1 MKKTLLLFVS
11 LLMTMGMFAQSKT
24 AKFDFTGESA
34 YGMTLLSG
42 STKDYNADPTVCTE
56 SGVTLTLNGQTR
68 WWKTNKEGN
77 ELRFYKGS
85 NMTFKVPEG
94 NVITKVELTS
104 KSPAKFESAVGTYA
118 NGTWTGSANSVV
130 ISTNITEKN
139 TPISSAVVTYQSS
152 SAPMKKDPALSFSET
167 TVSGVV
173 GEAFVAPTLT
183 KATTAAVA
191 YTSSDEAVATVNA
204 ETGEVTLLAAGET
217 KITATAAENDE
228 YNGGSASYT
237 LTVTTPALDVVQEP
251 YSESFE
257 TEFGSFVLDNVN
269 LSEGLSYVWAID
281 KSYKCAK
288 ASAYVNKKNLP
299 SESWLVSPWIEL
311 SAAEVIRNLYFDH
324 AVSKYFGNVSEEA
337 TLWIKAEGGDW
348 TQYTSISYPEVPQD
362 KSFSPFE
369 TQTVCLDGYEGKK
382 IKVGFKYVSTD
393 KAAGT
398 WEIRNFEV
406 CSGSPSGINEIN
418 AGKFDVNA
426 PVYNLA
432 GQRVNANAK
441 GILIQNGKK
450 FIK

>member
-11 LLMTMGMFAQSKT
+11 LLMTMGLFAQSKVAT
-24 AKFDFTGESA
+24 FDFTGSSA

-42 STKDYNADPTVCTE
+42 STKEYNADPTVCTE
-56 SGVTLTLNGQTR
+56 GDVTLTLNGQTR
-68 WWKTNKEGN
+68 WWQATKGN
-77 ELRFYKGS
+77 ELRFYKGA
-85 NMTFKVPEG
+85 NMTFQVPKG
-94 NVITKVELTS
+94 NVITKVELTA
-104 KSPAKFESAVGTYA
+104 KAPAKFESAVGTYA
-118 NGTWTGSANSVV
+118 NGIWTGSANSVV

-139 TPISSAVVTYQSS
+139 TPINSVVVTYQAS
-152 SAPMKKDPALSFSET
+152 SAPTKKDPALLFSET
-167 TVSGVV
+167 TASGVL

-183 KATTAAVA
+183 KATTAAVV
-191 YTSSDEAVATVNA
+191 YTSLNETVATVNA

-237 LTVTTPALDVVQEP
+237 LIVTTPALDVVQEP
-251 YSESFE
+251 YSETFE

-269 LSEGLSYVWAID
+269 ISEGLSYVWSID
-281 KSYKCAK
+281 KNYKCAK
-288 ASAYVNKKNLP
+288 ASAFVNKKNLP

-311 SAAEVIRNLYFDH
+311 SSAEVERNLFFDH

-337 TLWIKAEGGDW
+337 TLWIKVEGGDW
-348 TQYTSISYPEVPQD
+348 TQITSIAYPEVPQD

-369 TQTVCLDGYEGKK
+369 TQTVSLAGYEGKK
-382 IKVGFKYVSTD
+382 LKVGFKYISTD

-398 WEIRNFEV
+398 WEIRNFKV
-406 CSGSPSGINEIN
+406 STDVSGINEIK
-418 AGKFDVNA
+418 ADKLDVNA

>member
-11 LLMTMGMFAQSKT
+11 LLMTMGTFAQSKT

-42 STKDYNADPTVCTE
+42 STKEYNADPTVCTE
-56 SGVTLTLNGQTR
+56 GDVTLTLNGQTR
-68 WWKTNKEGN
+68 WWKATNGN
-77 ELRFYKGS
+77 ELRFYKGAD
-85 NMTFKVPEG
+85 MTFKVPEG
-94 NVITKVELTS
+94 NVITKVELTA
-104 KSPAKFESAVGTYA
+104 KVPAKFESAVGTYA

-167 TVSGVV
+167 TASGVV

-183 KATTAAVA
+183 KATTAAVV

-204 ETGEVTLLAAGET
+204 ETGELTLLAAGET

-237 LTVTTPALDVVQEP
+237 LTVTTPALDVVKEP

-269 LSEGLSYVWAID
+269 LSEGLSYVWSID
-281 KSYKCAK
+281 KKYKCAK
-288 ASAYVNKKNLP
+288 ASAFVNKKNLP

-311 SAAEVIRNLYFDH
+311 SAAEVIRSLYFDH

-337 TLWIKAEGGDW
+337 TLWIKVEGGDW
-348 TQYTSISYPEVPQD
+348 TQITSIAYPEVPQD

-369 TQTVCLDGYEGKK
+369 TQAVSLAGYEGKK

-393 KAAGT
+393 EAAGT
-398 WEIRNFEV
+398 WEIRNFKV
-406 CSGSPSGINEIN
+406 STDVSGINEIK
-418 AGKFDVNA
+418 ADKLDVNA

>member
-42 STKDYNADPTVCTE
+42 STKEYNADPTVCTE
-56 SGVTLTLNGQTR
+56 GDVTLTLNGQTR
-68 WWKTNKEGN
+68 WWKATNGN

-85 NMTFKVPEG
+85 DMTFKVPEG
-94 NVITKVELTS
+94 NVITKVELTA
-104 KSPAKFESAVGTYA
+104 KVPAKFESAVGTYA

-167 TVSGVV
+167 TASGVV

-237 LTVTTPALDVVQEP
+237 LTVTTPALDVVKEP

-257 TEFGSFVLDNVN
+257 TGIGSFVLDNVN

-311 SAAEVIRNLYFDH
+311 SAAEVIRSLYFDH

-337 TLWIKAEGGDW
+337 TLWIKVEGGDW
-348 TQYTSISYPEVPQD
+348 TQITSIAYPEVPQD

-369 TQTVCLDGYEGKK
+369 TQVVSLAGYEGKK

-393 KAAGT
+393 EAAGT
-398 WEIRNFEV
+398 WEIRNFKV
-406 CSGSPSGINEIN
+406 STDVSGINEIK
-418 AGKFDVNA
+418 ADKFDVNA

>member
-42 STKDYNADPTVCTE
+42 STKEYNADPTVCTE
-56 SGVTLTLNGQTR
+56 GDVTLTLNGQTR
-68 WWKTNKEGN
+68 WWKATNGN
-77 ELRFYKGS
+77 ELRFYKGAD
-85 NMTFKVPEG
+85 MTFKVPEG
-94 NVITKVELTS
+94 NVITKVELTA
-104 KSPAKFESAVGTYA
+104 KVPAKFESAVGTYA

-167 TVSGVV
+167 TASGVV

-183 KATTAAVA
+183 KATTAAVV

-237 LTVTTPALDVVQEP
+237 LTVTTPALDVVKEP

-281 KSYKCAK
+281 KKYKCAK
-288 ASAYVNKKNLP
+288 ASAFVNKKNLP
-299 SESWLVSPWIEL
+299 SESWLVSPWIKL
-311 SAAEVIRNLYFDH
+311 SAAEVIRSLYFDH

-337 TLWIKAEGGDW
+337 TLWIKVEGGDW
-348 TQYTSISYPEVPQD
+348 TQITSIAYPEVPQD

-369 TQTVCLDGYEGKK
+369 TQAVSLAGYEGKK

-393 KAAGT
+393 EAAGT
-398 WEIRNFEV
+398 WEIRNFKV
-406 CSGSPSGINEIN
+406 STDVSGINEIK
-418 AGKFDVNA
+418 ADKLDVNA

>member
-42 STKDYNADPTVCTE
+42 STKEYNADPTVCTE
-56 SGVTLTLNGQTR
+56 GDVTLTLNGQTR
-68 WWKTNKEGN
+68 WWKATNGN
-77 ELRFYKGS
+77 ELRFYKGAD
-85 NMTFKVPEG
+85 MTFKVPEG
-94 NVITKVELTS
+94 NVITKVELTA
-104 KSPAKFESAVGTYA
+104 KVPAKFESAVGTYA

-167 TVSGVV
+167 TASGVV

-183 KATTAAVA
+183 KATTAVVV

-237 LTVTTPALDVVQEP
+237 LTVTTPALDVVKEP

-257 TEFGSFVLDNVN
+257 TGFGSFVLDNVN

-311 SAAEVIRNLYFDH
+311 SAAEVIRSLYFDH

-337 TLWIKAEGGDW
+337 TLWIKVEGGDW
-348 TQYTSISYPEVPQD
+348 TQITSIAYPEVPQD

-369 TQTVCLDGYEGKK
+369 TQAVSLAGYEGKK

-393 KAAGT
+393 EAAGT
-398 WEIRNFEV
+398 WEIRNFKV
-406 CSGSPSGINEIN
+406 STDVSGINEIK
-418 AGKFDVNA
+418 ADRLDVNA

>member
-42 STKDYNADPTVCTE
+42 STKEYNADPTVCTE
-56 SGVTLTLNGQTR
+56 GDVILTLNGQTR
-68 WWKTNKEGN
+68 WWKATNGN
-77 ELRFYKGS
+77 ELRFYKGAD
-85 NMTFKVPEG
+85 MTFKVPEG
-94 NVITKVELTS
+94 NVITKVELTA
-104 KSPAKFESAVGTYA
+104 KVPAKFESAVGTYA

-152 SAPMKKDPALSFSET
+152 SAPMKKDPALLFSET

-237 LTVTTPALDVVQEP
+237 LTVTTPALDVVKEP

-269 LSEGLSYVWAID
+269 LSEGLSYVWSID
-281 KSYKCAK
+281 KKYKCAK
-288 ASAYVNKKNLP
+288 ASAFVNKKNLP

-311 SAAEVIRNLYFDH
+311 SAAEVIRSLYFDH

-337 TLWIKAEGGDW
+337 TLWIKVEGGDW
-348 TQYTSISYPEVPQD
+348 TQITSIAYPEVPQD

-369 TQTVCLDGYEGKK
+369 TQAVSLAGYEGKK

-393 KAAGT
+393 EAAGT
-398 WEIRNFEV
+398 WEIRNFKV
-406 CSGSPSGINEIN
+406 STDVSGINEIK
-418 AGKFDVNA
+418 ADKLDVNA

>member
-42 STKDYNADPTVCTE
+42 STKEYNADPTVCTE
-56 SGVTLTLNGQTR
+56 GDVTLTLNGQTR
-68 WWKTNKEGN
+68 WWKATNGN
-77 ELRFYKGS
+77 ELRFYKGAD
-85 NMTFKVPEG
+85 MTFKVPEG
-94 NVITKVELTS
+94 NVITKVELTA
-104 KSPAKFESAVGTYA
+104 KVPAKFESAVGTYA

-167 TVSGVV
+167 TASGVV

-183 KATTAAVA
+183 KATTAAVV

-237 LTVTTPALDVVQEP
+237 LTVTTPALDVVKEP

-257 TEFGSFVLDNVN
+257 TGFGSFVLDNVN

-299 SESWLVSPWIEL
+299 SESWLVSPWIKL
-311 SAAEVIRNLYFDH
+311 SAAEVIRSLYFDH

-337 TLWIKAEGGDW
+337 TLWIKVEGGDW
-348 TQYTSISYPEVPQD
+348 TQITSIAYPEVPQD

-369 TQTVCLDGYEGKK
+369 TQVVSLAGYEGKK

-393 KAAGT
+393 EAAGT
-398 WEIRNFEV
+398 WEIRNFKV
-406 CSGSPSGINEIN
+406 STDVSGINEIK
-418 AGKFDVNA
+418 ADKLDVNA

>member
-24 AKFDFTGESA
+24 ATFDFTGESA

-42 STKDYNADPTVCTE
+42 STKDYNADPTVCIE
-56 SGVTLTLNGQTR
+56 GDVTLTLNGQTR
-68 WWKTNKEGN
+68 WWKATNGN

-104 KSPAKFESAVGTYA
+104 KSPVKFESAVGTYA

-173 GEAFVAPTLT
+173 GEAFVAPALT
-183 KATTAAVA
+183 KATTAAVV
-191 YTSSDEAVATVNA
+191 YTSSNETVATVNA

-237 LTVTTPALDVVQEP
+237 LIVTTPALDVVQEP

-269 LSEGLSYVWAID
+269 LSEGLSYVWSID
-281 KSYKCAK
+281 KKYKCAK
-288 ASAYVNKKNLP
+288 ASAFVNKKNLP

-311 SAAEVIRNLYFDH
+311 SCAEVERNLYFDH

-337 TLWIKAEGGDW
+337 TLWIKVEGGDW
-348 TQYTSISYPEVPQD
+348 TQITSIAYPEVPQD

-369 TQTVCLDGYEGKK
+369 TQAVSLAGYEGKK

-393 KAAGT
+393 EAAGT
-398 WEIRNFEV
+398 WEIRNFKV
-406 CSGSPSGINEIN
+406 STDVSGINEIK
-418 AGKFDVNA
+418 ADKLDVNA

>member
-42 STKDYNADPTVCTE
+42 STKEYNADPTVCTE
-56 SGVTLTLNGQTR
+56 GDVTLTLNGQTR
-68 WWKTNKEGN
+68 WWKATNGN
-77 ELRFYKGS
+77 ELRFYKGAD
-85 NMTFKVPEG
+85 MTFKVPEG
-94 NVITKVELTS
+94 NVITKVELTA
-104 KSPAKFESAVGTYA
+104 KVPAKFESAVGTYA

-167 TVSGVV
+167 TASGVV

-183 KATTAAVA
+183 KATTAAVV

-237 LTVTTPALDVVQEP
+237 LTVTTPALDVVKEP

-257 TEFGSFVLDNVN
+257 TGFGSFVLDNVN
-269 LSEGLSYVWAID
+269 LSEGLSYVWSID
-281 KSYKCAK
+281 KKYKCAK
-288 ASAYVNKKNLP
+288 ASAFVNKKNLP

-337 TLWIKAEGGDW
+337 TLWIKVEGGDW
-348 TQYTSISYPEVPQD
+348 TQITSIAYPEVPQD

-369 TQTVCLDGYEGKK
+369 TQAVSLAGYEGKK

-393 KAAGT
+393 EAAGT
-398 WEIRNFEV
+398 WEIRNFKV
-406 CSGSPSGINEIN
+406 STDVSGINEIK
-418 AGKFDVNA
+418 ADKLDVNA

>member
-42 STKDYNADPTVCTE
+42 STKEYNADPTVCTE
-56 SGVTLTLNGQTR
+56 GDVTLTLNGQTR
-68 WWKTNKEGN
+68 WWKATNGN
-77 ELRFYKGS
+77 ELRFYKGAD
-85 NMTFKVPEG
+85 MTFKVPEG
-94 NVITKVELTS
+94 NVITKVELTA
-104 KSPAKFESAVGTYA
+104 KVPAKFESAVGTYA

-167 TVSGVV
+167 TASGVV

-183 KATTAAVA
+183 KATTAAVV

-237 LTVTTPALDVVQEP
+237 LTVTTPALDVVKEP

-257 TEFGSFVLDNVN
+257 TGFGSFVLDNVN

-311 SAAEVIRNLYFDH
+311 SAAEVIRSLYFDH

-337 TLWIKAEGGDW
+337 TLWIKVEGGDW
-348 TQYTSISYPEVPQD
+348 TQITSIAYPEVPQD

-369 TQTVCLDGYEGKK
+369 TQAVSLAGYEGKK

-393 KAAGT
+393 EAAGT
-398 WEIRNFEV
+398 WEIRNFKV
-406 CSGSPSGINEIN
+406 STDVSGINESK
-418 AGKFDVNA
+418 ADKLDANA

>member
-42 STKDYNADPTVCTE
+42 STKEYNADPTVCTE
-56 SGVTLTLNGQTR
+56 GDVTLTLNGQTR
-68 WWKTNKEGN
+68 WWKATNGN
-77 ELRFYKGS
+77 ELRFYKGAD
-85 NMTFKVPEG
+85 MTFKVPEG
-94 NVITKVELTS
+94 NVITKVELTA
-104 KSPAKFESAVGTYA
+104 KVPAKFESAVGTYA

-167 TVSGVV
+167 TASGVV

-183 KATTAAVA
+183 KATTAAVV

-237 LTVTTPALDVVQEP
+237 LTVTTPALDVVKEP

-257 TEFGSFVLDNVN
+257 TGFGSFVLDNVN
-269 LSEGLSYVWAID
+269 LSEGLSYVWSID
-281 KSYKCAK
+281 KKYKCAK
-288 ASAYVNKKNLP
+288 ASAFVNKKNLP

-311 SAAEVIRNLYFDH
+311 SAAEVIRSLYFDH

-337 TLWIKAEGGDW
+337 TLWIKVEGGDW
-348 TQYTSISYPEVPQD
+348 TQITSIAYPEVPQD

-369 TQTVCLDGYEGKK
+369 TQVVSLAGYEGKK

-393 KAAGT
+393 EAAGT
-398 WEIRNFEV
+398 WEIRNFKV
-406 CSGSPSGINEIN
+406 STDVSGINEIK
-418 AGKFDVNA
+418 ADKFDVNA

>member
-42 STKDYNADPTVCTE
+42 STKEYNADPTVCTE
-56 SGVTLTLNGQTR
+56 GDVTLTLNGQTR
-68 WWKTNKEGN
+68 WWKATNGN

-85 NMTFKVPEG
+85 DMTFKVPEG
-94 NVITKVELTS
+94 NVITKVELTA
-104 KSPAKFESAVGTYA
+104 KVPAKFESAVGTYA

-167 TVSGVV
+167 TASGVV

-237 LTVTTPALDVVQEP
+237 LTVTTPALDVVKEP

-257 TEFGSFVLDNVN
+257 TGFGSFVLDNVN

-311 SAAEVIRNLYFDH
+311 SAAEVIRSLYFDH

-337 TLWIKAEGGDW
+337 TLWIKVEGGDW
-348 TQYTSISYPEVPQD
+348 TQITSIAYPEVPQD

-369 TQTVCLDGYEGKK
+369 TQVVSLAGYEGKK

-393 KAAGT
+393 EAAGT
-398 WEIRNFEV
+398 WEIRNIKV
-406 CSGSPSGINEIN
+406 STDVSGINEIK
-418 AGKFDVNA
+418 ADKFDVNA

>member
-42 STKDYNADPTVCTE
+42 STKEYNADPTVCTE
-56 SGVTLTLNGQTR
+56 GDVTLTLNGQTR
-68 WWKTNKEGN
+68 WWKATNGN

-85 NMTFKVPEG
+85 DMTFKVPEG
-94 NVITKVELTS
+94 NVITKVELTA
-104 KSPAKFESAVGTYA
+104 KVPAKFESAVGTYA

-167 TVSGVV
+167 TASGVV
-173 GEAFVAPTLT
+173 GEAFVAPALT

-237 LTVTTPALDVVQEP
+237 LTVTTPALDVVKEP

-257 TEFGSFVLDNVN
+257 TGFGSFVLDNVN

-311 SAAEVIRNLYFDH
+311 SAAEVIRSLYFDH

-337 TLWIKAEGGDW
+337 TLWIKVEGGDW
-348 TQYTSISYPEVPQD
+348 TQITSIAYPEVPQD

-369 TQTVCLDGYEGKK
+369 TQVVSLAGYEGKK

-393 KAAGT
+393 EAAGT
-398 WEIRNFEV
+398 WEIRNFKV
-406 CSGSPSGINEIN
+406 STDVSGINEIK
-418 AGKFDVNA
+418 ADKFDVNA

>member
-42 STKDYNADPTVCTE
+42 STKEYNADPTVCTE
-56 SGVTLTLNGQTR
+56 GDVTLTLNGQTR
-68 WWKTNKEGN
+68 WWKATNGN
-77 ELRFYKGS
+77 ELRFYKGAD
-85 NMTFKVPEG
+85 MTFKVPEG
-94 NVITKVELTS
+94 NVITKVELTA
-104 KSPAKFESAVGTYA
+104 KVPAKFESAVGTYA

-173 GEAFVAPTLT
+173 GEAFVAPALT
-183 KATTAAVA
+183 KATTAAVV
-191 YTSSDEAVATVNA
+191 YTSSNETVATVNA

-237 LTVTTPALDVVQEP
+237 LIVTTPALDVVQEP

-269 LSEGLSYVWAID
+269 LSEGLSYVWSID
-281 KSYKCAK
+281 KKYKCAK
-288 ASAYVNKKNLP
+288 ASAFVNKKNLP

-311 SAAEVIRNLYFDH
+311 SCAEVERNLYFDH

-337 TLWIKAEGGDW
+337 TLWIKVEGGDW
-348 TQYTSISYPEVPQD
+348 TQITSIAYPEVPQD

-369 TQTVCLDGYEGKK
+369 TQAVSLAGYEGKK

-393 KAAGT
+393 EAAGT
-398 WEIRNFEV
+398 WEIRNFKV
-406 CSGSPSGINEIN
+406 STDVSGVNEIK
-418 AGKFDVNA
+418 ADKLDVNA

>member
-42 STKDYNADPTVCTE
+42 STKEYNADPTVCTE
-56 SGVTLTLNGQTR
+56 GDVTLTLNGQTR
-68 WWKTNKEGN
+68 WWKATNGN
-77 ELRFYKGS
+77 ELRFYKGAD
-85 NMTFKVPEG
+85 MTFKVPEG
-94 NVITKVELTS
+94 NVITKVELTA
-104 KSPAKFESAVGTYA
+104 KVPAKFESAVGTYA

-167 TVSGVV
+167 TASGVV

-183 KATTAAVA
+183 KATTAAVV

-237 LTVTTPALDVVQEP
+237 LTVTTPALDVVKEP

-257 TEFGSFVLDNVN
+257 TGFGSFVLDNVN

-299 SESWLVSPWIEL
+299 SESWLVSPWIKL
-311 SAAEVIRNLYFDH
+311 SAAEVIRSLYFDH

-337 TLWIKAEGGDW
+337 TLWIKVEGGDW
-348 TQYTSISYPEVPQD
+348 TQITSIAYPEVPQD

-369 TQTVCLDGYEGKK
+369 TQAVSLAGYEGKK

-393 KAAGT
+393 EAAGT
-398 WEIRNFEV
+398 WEIRNFKV
-406 CSGSPSGINEIN
+406 STDVSGINEIK
-418 AGKFDVNA
+418 ADKLDVNA

>member
-42 STKDYNADPTVCTE
+42 STKEYNADPTVCTE
-56 SGVTLTLNGQTR
+56 GDVTLTLNGQTR
-68 WWKTNKEGN
+68 WWKATNGN
-77 ELRFYKGS
+77 ELRFYKGAD
-85 NMTFKVPEG
+85 MTFKVPEG
-94 NVITKVELTS
+94 NVITKVELTA
-104 KSPAKFESAVGTYA
+104 KVPAKFESAVGTYA

-167 TVSGVV
+167 TASGVV

-183 KATTAAVA
+183 KATTAAVV

-237 LTVTTPALDVVQEP
+237 LTVTTPALDVVKEP

-288 ASAYVNKKNLP
+288 ASAYVNKKNLL

-311 SAAEVIRNLYFDH
+311 SAAEVIRSLYFDH

-337 TLWIKAEGGDW
+337 TLWIKVEGGDW
-348 TQYTSISYPEVPQD
+348 TQITSIAYPEVPQD

-369 TQTVCLDGYEGKK
+369 TQAVSLAGYEGKK

-393 KAAGT
+393 EAAGT
-398 WEIRNFEV
+398 WEIRNFKV
-406 CSGSPSGINEIN
+406 STDVSGINEIK
-418 AGKFDVNA
+418 ADKLDVNA

>member
-42 STKDYNADPTVCTE
+42 STKEYNADPTVCTE
-56 SGVTLTLNGQTR
+56 GDVTLTLNGQTR
-68 WWKTNKEGN
+68 WWKATNGN
-77 ELRFYKGS
+77 ELRFYKGAD
-85 NMTFKVPEG
+85 MTFKVPEG
-94 NVITKVELTS
+94 NVITKVELTA
-104 KSPAKFESAVGTYA
+104 KVPAKFESAVGTYA

-167 TVSGVV
+167 TASGVV

-183 KATTAAVA
+183 KATTAAVV

-237 LTVTTPALDVVQEP
+237 LIVTTPALDVVQEP

-269 LSEGLSYVWAID
+269 LSEGLSYVWSID
-281 KSYKCAK
+281 KKYKCAK
-288 ASAYVNKKNLP
+288 ASAFVNKKNLP
-299 SESWLVSPWIEL
+299 SESWLVSPWIKL

-337 TLWIKAEGGDW
+337 TLWIKVEGGDW
-348 TQYTSISYPEVPQD
+348 TQITSIAYPEVPQD

-369 TQTVCLDGYEGKK
+369 TQAVSLAGYEGKK

-393 KAAGT
+393 EAAGT
-398 WEIRNFEV
+398 WEIRNFKV
-406 CSGSPSGINEIN
+406 STDVSGINEIK
-418 AGKFDVNA
+418 ADKLDVNA

>member
-42 STKDYNADPTVCTE
+42 STKEYNADPTVCTE
-56 SGVTLTLNGQTR
+56 GDVTLTLNGQTR
-68 WWKTNKEGN
+68 WWKATNGN
-77 ELRFYKGS
+77 ELRFYKGAD
-85 NMTFKVPEG
+85 MTFKVPEG
-94 NVITKVELTS
+94 NVITKVELTA
-104 KSPAKFESAVGTYA
+104 KVPAKFESAVGTYA

-167 TVSGVV
+167 TASGVV

-183 KATTAAVA
+183 KATTAAVV

-237 LTVTTPALDVVQEP
+237 LTVTTPALDVVKEP

-269 LSEGLSYVWAID
+269 LSEGLSYVWSID
-281 KSYKCAK
+281 KKYKCAK
-288 ASAYVNKKNLP
+288 ASAFVNKKNLP

-311 SAAEVIRNLYFDH
+311 SCAEVERNLYFDH

-337 TLWIKAEGGDW
+337 TLWIKVEGGDW
-348 TQYTSISYPEVPQD
+348 TQITSIAYPEVPQD

-369 TQTVCLDGYEGKK
+369 TQTVSLAGYEGKK

-393 KAAGT
+393 EAAGT
-398 WEIRNFEV
+398 WEIRNFKV
-406 CSGSPSGINEIN
+406 STDVSGINEIK
-418 AGKFDVNA
+418 ADKLDVNA

>member
-24 AKFDFTGESA
+24 ATFDFTGESA

-42 STKDYNADPTVCTE
+42 STKEYNADPTVCTE
-56 SGVTLTLNGQTR
+56 GDVTLTLNGQTR
-68 WWKTNKEGN
+68 WWKATNGN
-77 ELRFYKGS
+77 ELRFYKGAD
-85 NMTFKVPEG
+85 MTFKVPEG
-94 NVITKVELTS
+94 NVITKVELTA
-104 KSPAKFESAVGTYA
+104 KVPAKFESAVGTYA

-167 TVSGVV
+167 TASGVV

-183 KATTAAVA
+183 KATTAAVV

-217 KITATAAENDE
+217 KITANAAENDE

-237 LTVTTPALDVVQEP
+237 LTVTTPALDVVKEP

-269 LSEGLSYVWAID
+269 LSEGLSYVWSID
-281 KSYKCAK
+281 KKYKCAK
-288 ASAYVNKKNLP
+288 ASAFVNKKNLP

-311 SAAEVIRNLYFDH
+311 SAAEVIRSLYFDH

-337 TLWIKAEGGDW
+337 TLWIKVEGGDW
-348 TQYTSISYPEVPQD
+348 TQITSIAYPEVPQD

-369 TQTVCLDGYEGKK
+369 TQAVSLAGYEGKK

-393 KAAGT
+393 EAAGT
-398 WEIRNFEV
+398 WEIRNFKV
-406 CSGSPSGINEIN
+406 STDVSGINEIK
-418 AGKFDVNA
+418 ADKLDVNA

>member
-42 STKDYNADPTVCTE
+42 STKEYNADPTVCTE
-56 SGVTLTLNGQTR
+56 GDVTLTLNGQTR
-68 WWKTNKEGN
+68 WWKATNGN
-77 ELRFYKGS
+77 ELRFYKGAD
-85 NMTFKVPEG
+85 MTFKVPEG
-94 NVITKVELTS
+94 NVITKVELTA
-104 KSPAKFESAVGTYA
+104 KVPAKFESAVGTYA

-167 TVSGVV
+167 TASGVV

-183 KATTAAVA
+183 KATTAAVV

-237 LTVTTPALDVVQEP
+237 LTVTTPALDVVKEP

-281 KSYKCAK
+281 KKYKCAK
-288 ASAYVNKKNLP
+288 ASAFVNKKNLP

-311 SAAEVIRNLYFDH
+311 SCAEVERNLYFDH

-337 TLWIKAEGGDW
+337 TLWIKVEGGDW
-348 TQYTSISYPEVPQD
+348 TQITSIAYPEVPQD

-369 TQTVCLDGYEGKK
+369 TQAVSLAGYEGKK

-393 KAAGT
+393 EAAGT
-398 WEIRNFEV
+398 WEIRNFKV
-406 CSGSPSGINEIN
+406 STDVSGINEIK
-418 AGKFDVNA
+418 ADKLDVNA

>member
-42 STKDYNADPTVCTE
+42 STKEYNADPTVCTE
-56 SGVTLTLNGQTR
+56 GDVTLTLNGQTR
-68 WWKTNKEGN
+68 WWKATNGN
-77 ELRFYKGS
+77 ELRFYKGAD
-85 NMTFKVPEG
+85 MTFKVPEG
-94 NVITKVELTS
+94 NVITKVELTA
-104 KSPAKFESAVGTYA
+104 KVPAKFESAVGTYA

-167 TVSGVV
+167 TASGVV

-183 KATTAAVA
+183 KATTAAVV

-237 LTVTTPALDVVQEP
+237 LTVTTPALDVVKEP

-257 TEFGSFVLDNVN
+257 TGFGSFVLDNVN

-299 SESWLVSPWIEL
+299 SESWLVSPWIKL
-311 SAAEVIRNLYFDH
+311 SAAEVIRSLYFDH

-337 TLWIKAEGGDW
+337 TLWIKVEGGDW
-348 TQYTSISYPEVPQD
+348 TQITSIAYPEVPQD

-369 TQTVCLDGYEGKK
+369 TQTVSLAGYEGKK

-393 KAAGT
+393 EAAGT
-398 WEIRNFEV
+398 WEIRNFKV
-406 CSGSPSGINEIN
+406 STDVSGINEIK
-418 AGKFDVNA
+418 ADKLDVNA

>member
-24 AKFDFTGESA
+24 ATFDFTGESA

-42 STKDYNADPTVCTE
+42 STKDYNADPTVCIE
-56 SGVTLTLNGQTR
+56 GDVTLTLNGQTR
-68 WWKTNKEGN
+68 WWKATNGN
-77 ELRFYKGS
+77 ELRFYKGAD
-85 NMTFKVPEG
+85 MTFKVPEG

-167 TVSGVV
+167 TASGVV
-173 GEAFVAPTLT
+173 GEAFVAPALT
-183 KATTAAVA
+183 KATTAAVV

-237 LTVTTPALDVVQEP
+237 LTVTTPALDVVKEP

-257 TEFGSFVLDNVN
+257 TGFGSFVLDNVN

-337 TLWIKAEGGDW
+337 TLWIKVEGGDW
-348 TQYTSISYPEVPQD
+348 TQITSIAYPEVPQD

-369 TQTVCLDGYEGKK
+369 TQVVSLAGYEGKK

-393 KAAGT
+393 EAAGT
-398 WEIRNFEV
+398 WEIRNFKV
-406 CSGSPSGINEIN
+406 STDVSGINEIK
-418 AGKFDVNA
+418 ADKLDVNA

>member
-42 STKDYNADPTVCTE
+42 STKEYNADPTVCTE
-56 SGVTLTLNGQTR
+56 GDVTLTLNGQTR
-68 WWKTNKEGN
+68 WWKATNGN

-85 NMTFKVPEG
+85 DMTFKVPEG
-94 NVITKVELTS
+94 NVITKVELTA
-104 KSPAKFESAVGTYA
+104 KVPAKFESAVGTYA

-167 TVSGVV
+167 TASGVV

-183 KATTAAVA
+183 KATTAAVV

-237 LTVTTPALDVVQEP
+237 LTVTTPALDVVKEP

-257 TEFGSFVLDNVN
+257 TGFGSFVLDNVN
-269 LSEGLSYVWAID
+269 LSEGLSYVWSID
-281 KSYKCAK
+281 KKYKCAK
-288 ASAYVNKKNLP
+288 ASAFVNKKNLP
-299 SESWLVSPWIEL
+299 SESWLVSPWIKL
-311 SAAEVIRNLYFDH
+311 SAAEVIRSLYFDH

-337 TLWIKAEGGDW
+337 TLWIKVEGGDW
-348 TQYTSISYPEVPQD
+348 TQITSIAYPEVPQD

-369 TQTVCLDGYEGKK
+369 TQAVSLAGYEGKK

-393 KAAGT
+393 EAAGT
-398 WEIRNFEV
+398 WEIRNFKV
-406 CSGSPSGINEIN
+406 STDVSGINEIK
-418 AGKFDVNA
+418 ADKLDVNA

>member
-24 AKFDFTGESA
+24 ATFDFTGESA

-56 SGVTLTLNGQTR
+56 GDVTLTLNGQTR
-68 WWKTNKEGN
+68 WWKATNGN
-77 ELRFYKGS
+77 ELRFYKGAD
-85 NMTFKVPEG
+85 MTFKVPEG
-94 NVITKVELTS
+94 NVITKVELTA
-104 KSPAKFESAVGTYA
+104 KVPAKFESAVGTYA

-173 GEAFVAPTLT
+173 GEAFVAPALT
-183 KATTAAVA
+183 KATTAAVV

-237 LTVTTPALDVVQEP
+237 LTVTTPALDVVKEP

-257 TEFGSFVLDNVN
+257 TGFGSFVLDNVN

-311 SAAEVIRNLYFDH
+311 SAAEVIRSLYFDH

-337 TLWIKAEGGDW
+337 TLWIKVEGGDW
-348 TQYTSISYPEVPQD
+348 TQITSIAYPEVPQD

-369 TQTVCLDGYEGKK
+369 TQAVSLAGYEGKK

-393 KAAGT
+393 EAAGT
-398 WEIRNFEV
+398 WEIRNFKV
-406 CSGSPSGINEIN
+406 STDVSGINEIN
-418 AGKFDVNA
+418 ADKFDVNA

>member
-42 STKDYNADPTVCTE
+42 STKEYNADPTVCTE
-56 SGVTLTLNGQTR
+56 GDVTLTLNGQTR
-68 WWKTNKEGN
+68 WWKATNGN
-77 ELRFYKGS
+77 ELRFYKGAD
-85 NMTFKVPEG
+85 MTFKVPEG
-94 NVITKVELTS
+94 NVITKVELTA
-104 KSPAKFESAVGTYA
+104 KVPAKFESAVGTYA

-167 TVSGVV
+167 TASGVV

-183 KATTAAVA
+183 KATTAAVV

-237 LTVTTPALDVVQEP
+237 LTVTTPALDVVKEP

-257 TEFGSFVLDNVN
+257 TGFGSFVLDNVN

-281 KSYKCAK
+281 KSNKCAK

-299 SESWLVSPWIEL
+299 SESWLVSPWIKL
-311 SAAEVIRNLYFDH
+311 SAAEVIRSLYFDH
-324 AVSKYFGNVSEEA
+324 AVSNYFGNVSEEA

-348 TQYTSISYPEVPQD
+348 TQITSIAYPEVPQD

-369 TQTVCLDGYEGKK
+369 TQAVSLAGYEGKK

-393 KAAGT
+393 EAAGT
-398 WEIRNFEV
+398 WEIRNFKV
-406 CSGSPSGINEIN
+406 STDVSGINEIN
-418 AGKFDVNA
+418 ADKFDVNA

>member
-42 STKDYNADPTVCTE
+42 STKEYNADPTVCTE
-56 SGVTLTLNGQTR
+56 GDVTLTLNGQTR
-68 WWKTNKEGN
+68 WWKATNGN
-77 ELRFYKGS
+77 ELRFYKGAD
-85 NMTFKVPEG
+85 MTFKVPEG
-94 NVITKVELTS
+94 YVITKVELTA
-104 KSPAKFESAVGTYA
+104 KVPAKFESAVGTYA

-167 TVSGVV
+167 TASGVV

-183 KATTAAVA
+183 KATTAAVV

-237 LTVTTPALDVVQEP
+237 LIVTTPALDVVQEP

-269 LSEGLSYVWAID
+269 LSEGLSYVWSID
-281 KSYKCAK
+281 KKYKCAK

-337 TLWIKAEGGDW
+337 TLWIKVEGGDW
-348 TQYTSISYPEVPQD
+348 TQITSIAYPEVPQD

-369 TQTVCLDGYEGKK
+369 TQAVSLAGYEGKK

-393 KAAGT
+393 EAAGT
-398 WEIRNFEV
+398 WEIRNFKV
-406 CSGSPSGINEIN
+406 STDVSGINEIK
-418 AGKFDVNA
+418 ADKLDVNA

>member
-42 STKDYNADPTVCTE
+42 STKEYNADPTVCTE
-56 SGVTLTLNGQTR
+56 GDVTLTLNGQTR
-68 WWKTNKEGN
+68 WWKATNGN
-77 ELRFYKGS
+77 ELRFYKGAD
-85 NMTFKVPEG
+85 MTFKVPEG
-94 NVITKVELTS
+94 NVITKVELTA
-104 KSPAKFESAVGTYA
+104 KVPAKFESAVGTYA

-167 TVSGVV
+167 TASGVV

-183 KATTAAVA
+183 KATTAAVV

-237 LTVTTPALDVVQEP
+237 LIVTTPALDVVQEP

-269 LSEGLSYVWAID
+269 LSEGLSYVWSID
-281 KSYKCAK
+281 KKYKCAK
-288 ASAYVNKKNLP
+288 ASAFVNKKNLP
-299 SESWLVSPWIEL
+299 SESWLVSPWIKL
-311 SAAEVIRNLYFDH
+311 SAAEVIRSLYFDH

-337 TLWIKAEGGDW
+337 TLWIKVEGGDW
-348 TQYTSISYPEVPQD
+348 TQITSIAYPEVPQD

-369 TQTVCLDGYEGKK
+369 TQAVSLAGYEGKK

-393 KAAGT
+393 EAAGT
-398 WEIRNFEV
+398 WEIRNFKV
-406 CSGSPSGINEIN
+406 STDVSGINEIK
-418 AGKFDVNA
+418 ADKLDVNA

>member
-42 STKDYNADPTVCTE
+42 STKEYNADPTVCTE
-56 SGVTLTLNGQTR
+56 GDVTLTLNGQTR
-68 WWKTNKEGN
+68 WWKATNGN
-77 ELRFYKGS
+77 ELRFYKGAD
-85 NMTFKVPEG
+85 MTFKVPEG
-94 NVITKVELTS
+94 NVITKVELTA
-104 KSPAKFESAVGTYA
+104 KVPAKFESAVGTYA

-167 TVSGVV
+167 TASGVV
-173 GEAFVAPTLT
+173 GEAFVAPALT
-183 KATTAAVA
+183 KATTAAVV

-237 LTVTTPALDVVQEP
+237 LIVTTPALDVVQEP

-269 LSEGLSYVWAID
+269 LSEGLSYVWSID
-281 KSYKCAK
+281 KKYKCAK
-288 ASAYVNKKNLP
+288 ASAFVNKKNLP

-311 SAAEVIRNLYFDH
+311 SCAEVERNLYFDH

-337 TLWIKAEGGDW
+337 TLWIKVEGGDW
-348 TQYTSISYPEVPQD
+348 TQITSIAYPEVPQD

-369 TQTVCLDGYEGKK
+369 TQAVSLAGYEGKK

-393 KAAGT
+393 EAAGT
-398 WEIRNFEV
+398 WEIRNFKV
-406 CSGSPSGINEIN
+406 STDVSGINEIK
-418 AGKFDVNA
+418 ADKLDVNA

>member
-24 AKFDFTGESA
+24 ATFDFTGESA

-42 STKDYNADPTVCTE
+42 STKDYNADPTVCIE
-56 SGVTLTLNGQTR
+56 GDVTLTLNGQTR
-68 WWKTNKEGN
+68 WWKATNGN

-173 GEAFVAPTLT
+173 GEAFVAPALT
-183 KATTAAVA
+183 KATTAAVV

-237 LTVTTPALDVVQEP
+237 LTVTTPALDVVKEP

-257 TEFGSFVLDNVN
+257 TGFGSFVLDNVN

-311 SAAEVIRNLYFDH
+311 SAAEVIRSLYFDH

-337 TLWIKAEGGDW
+337 TLWIKVEGGDW
-348 TQYTSISYPEVPQD
+348 TQITSIAYPEVPQD

-369 TQTVCLDGYEGKK
+369 TQVVSLAGYEGKK

-393 KAAGT
+393 EAAGT
-398 WEIRNFEV
+398 WEIRNFKV
-406 CSGSPSGINEIN
+406 STDVSGINEIK
-418 AGKFDVNA
+418 ADKFDVNA

-432 GQRVNANAK
+432 GQLVNANAK

>member
-11 LLMTMGMFAQSKT
+11 LLITMGMFAQSKT
-24 AKFDFTGESA
+24 ATFDFTGESA

-42 STKDYNADPTVCTE
+42 STKDYNADPTVCIE
-56 SGVTLTLNGQTR
+56 GDVTLTLNGQTR
-68 WWKTNKEGN
+68 WWKATNGN

-94 NVITKVELTS
+94 NVITKVELTA
-104 KSPAKFESAVGTYA
+104 KVPAKFESAVGTYA

-139 TPISSAVVTYQSS
+139 APISSAVVTYQSS

-167 TVSGVV
+167 TASGVV

-183 KATTAAVA
+183 KATTAAVV

-237 LTVTTPALDVVQEP
+237 LTVTTPALDVVKEP

-257 TEFGSFVLDNVN
+257 TGFGSFVLDNVN

-311 SAAEVIRNLYFDH
+311 SAAEVIRSLYFDH

-337 TLWIKAEGGDW
+337 TLWIKVEGGDW
-348 TQYTSISYPEVPQD
+348 TQITSIAYPEVPQD

-369 TQTVCLDGYEGKK
+369 TQAVSLAGYEGKK

-393 KAAGT
+393 EAAGT
-398 WEIRNFEV
+398 WEIRNFKV
-406 CSGSPSGINEIN
+406 STDVSGINEIK
-418 AGKFDVNA
+418 ADKLDVNA

>member
-42 STKDYNADPTVCTE
+42 STKEYNADPTVCTE
-56 SGVTLTLNGQTR
+56 GDVTLTLNGQTR
-68 WWKTNKEGN
+68 WWKATNGN
-77 ELRFYKGS
+77 ELRFYKGAD
-85 NMTFKVPEG
+85 MTFKVPEG
-94 NVITKVELTS
+94 NVITKVELTA
-104 KSPAKFESAVGTYA
+104 KVPAKFESAVGTYA

-167 TVSGVV
+167 TASGVV

-183 KATTAAVA
+183 KATTAAVV

-237 LTVTTPALDVVQEP
+237 LIVTTPALDVVQEP

-269 LSEGLSYVWAID
+269 LSEGLSYVWSID
-281 KSYKCAK
+281 KKYKCAK
-288 ASAYVNKKNLP
+288 ASAFVNKKNLP

-311 SAAEVIRNLYFDH
+311 SCAEVERNLYFDH

-337 TLWIKAEGGDW
+337 TLWIKVEGGDW
-348 TQYTSISYPEVPQD
+348 TQITSIAYPEVPQD

-369 TQTVCLDGYEGKK
+369 TQAVSLAGYEGKK

-393 KAAGT
+393 EAAGT
-398 WEIRNFEV
+398 WEIRNFKV
-406 CSGSPSGINEIN
+406 STDVSGINEIK
-418 AGKFDVNA
+418 ADKFDVNA

>member
-42 STKDYNADPTVCTE
+42 STKEYNADPTVCTE
-56 SGVTLTLNGQTR
+56 GDVTLTLNGQTR
-68 WWKTNKEGN
+68 WWKATNGN
-77 ELRFYKGS
+77 ELRFYKGAD
-85 NMTFKVPEG
+85 MTFKVPEG
-94 NVITKVELTS
+94 NVITKVELTA
-104 KSPAKFESAVGTYA
+104 KVPAKFESAVGTYA

-167 TVSGVV
+167 TASGVV

-183 KATTAAVA
+183 KATTAAVV

-237 LTVTTPALDVVQEP
+237 LIVTTPALDVVQEP

-269 LSEGLSYVWAID
+269 LSEGLSYVWSID
-281 KSYKCAK
+281 KKYKCAK
-288 ASAYVNKKNLP
+288 ASAFVNKKNLP
-299 SESWLVSPWIEL
+299 SESWLVSPWIKL
-311 SAAEVIRNLYFDH
+311 SAAEVIRSLYFDH

-337 TLWIKAEGGDW
+337 TLWIKVEGGDW
-348 TQYTSISYPEVPQD
+348 TQITSIAYPEVPQD

-369 TQTVCLDGYEGKK
+369 TQTVSLAGYEGKK

-393 KAAGT
+393 EAAGT
-398 WEIRNFEV
+398 WEIRNFKV
-406 CSGSPSGINEIN
+406 STDVSGINEIK
-418 AGKFDVNA
+418 ADKLDVNA

>member
-42 STKDYNADPTVCTE
+42 STKEYNADPTVCTE
-56 SGVTLTLNGQTR
+56 GNVTLTLNGQTR
-68 WWKTNKEGN
+68 WWKATNGN
-77 ELRFYKGS
+77 ELRFYKGAD
-85 NMTFKVPEG
+85 MTFKVPEG
-94 NVITKVELTS
+94 NVITKVELTA
-104 KSPAKFESAVGTYA
+104 KVPAKFESAVGTYA

-167 TVSGVV
+167 TASGVV

-183 KATTAAVA
+183 KATTAAVV

-237 LTVTTPALDVVQEP
+237 LTVTTPALDVVKEP

-257 TEFGSFVLDNVN
+257 TGFGSFVLDNVN

-311 SAAEVIRNLYFDH
+311 SAAEVIRSLYFDH

-337 TLWIKAEGGDW
+337 TLWIKVEGGDW
-348 TQYTSISYPEVPQD
+348 TQITSIAYPEVPQD

-369 TQTVCLDGYEGKK
+369 TQAVSLAGYEGKK

-393 KAAGT
+393 EAAGT
-398 WEIRNFEV
+398 WEIRNFKV
-406 CSGSPSGINEIN
+406 STDVSGINEIK
-418 AGKFDVNA
+418 ADKLDVNA

>member
-42 STKDYNADPTVCTE
+42 STKEYNADPTVCTE
-56 SGVTLTLNGQTR
+56 GDVTLTLNGQTR
-68 WWKTNKEGN
+68 WWKATNGN
-77 ELRFYKGS
+77 ELRFYKGAD
-85 NMTFKVPEG
+85 MTFKVPEG
-94 NVITKVELTS
+94 NVITKVELTA
-104 KSPAKFESAVGTYA
+104 KVPAKFESAVGTYA

-139 TPISSAVVTYQSS
+139 APISSAVVTYQSS

-173 GEAFVAPTLT
+173 GEAFVAPALT
-183 KATTAAVA
+183 KATTAAVV

-237 LTVTTPALDVVQEP
+237 LTVTTPALDVVKEP

-269 LSEGLSYVWAID
+269 LSEGLSYVWSID
-281 KSYKCAK
+281 KKYKCAK
-288 ASAYVNKKNLP
+288 ASAFVNKKNLP

-311 SAAEVIRNLYFDH
+311 SAAEVIRSLYFDH

-337 TLWIKAEGGDW
+337 TLWIKVEGGDW
-348 TQYTSISYPEVPQD
+348 TQITSIAYPEVPQD

-369 TQTVCLDGYEGKK
+369 TQAVSLAGYEGKK
-382 IKVGFKYVSTD
+382 IKIGFKYVSTD

-398 WEIRNFEV
+398 WEIRNFKV
-406 CSGSPSGINEIN
+406 STDVSGINEIK
-418 AGKFDVNA
+418 ADKLDVNA

>member
-24 AKFDFTGESA
+24 ATFDFTGESA

-42 STKDYNADPTVCTE
+42 STKDYNADPTVCIE
-56 SGVTLTLNGQTR
+56 GDVTLTLNGQTR
-68 WWKTNKEGN
+68 WWKATNGN
-77 ELRFYKGS
+77 ELRFYKGAD
-85 NMTFKVPEG
+85 MTFKVPEG
-94 NVITKVELTS
+94 NVITKVELTA
-104 KSPAKFESAVGTYA
+104 KVPAKFESAVGTYA

-183 KATTAAVA
+183 KATTAAVV

-237 LTVTTPALDVVQEP
+237 LTVTTPALDVVKEP

-337 TLWIKAEGGDW
+337 TLWIKVEGGDW
-348 TQYTSISYPEVPQD
+348 TQITSIAYPEVPQD

-369 TQTVCLDGYEGKK
+369 TQAVSLAGYEGKK

-393 KAAGT
+393 EAAGT
-398 WEIRNFEV
+398 WEIRNFKV
-406 CSGSPSGINEIN
+406 STDVSGINEIK
-418 AGKFDVNA
+418 ADKLDVNA

>member
-42 STKDYNADPTVCTE
+42 STKEYNADPTVCTE
-56 SGVTLTLNGQTR
+56 GDVTLTLNGQTR
-68 WWKTNKEGN
+68 WWKATNGN
-77 ELRFYKGS
+77 ELRFYKGAD
-85 NMTFKVPEG
+85 MTFKVPEG
-94 NVITKVELTS
+94 NVITKVELTA
-104 KSPAKFESAVGTYA
+104 KVPAKFESAVGTYA

-167 TVSGVV
+167 TASGVV

-191 YTSSDEAVATVNA
+191 FTSSDEAVATVNA

-237 LTVTTPALDVVQEP
+237 LTVTTPALDVVKEP

-257 TEFGSFVLDNVN
+257 TGFGSCVLDNVN

-311 SAAEVIRNLYFDH
+311 SAAEVIRSLYFDH

-337 TLWIKAEGGDW
+337 TLWIKVEGGDW
-348 TQYTSISYPEVPQD
+348 TQITSIAYPEVPQD

-369 TQTVCLDGYEGKK
+369 TQVVSLAGYEGKK

-393 KAAGT
+393 EAAGT
-398 WEIRNFEV
+398 WEIRNFKV
-406 CSGSPSGINEIN
+406 STDVSGINEIK
-418 AGKFDVNA
+418 ADKLDVNA

>member
-42 STKDYNADPTVCTE
+42 STKEYNADPTVCTE
-56 SGVTLTLNGQTR
+56 GDVTLTLNGQTR
-68 WWKTNKEGN
+68 WWKATNGN
-77 ELRFYKGS
+77 ELRFYKGAD
-85 NMTFKVPEG
+85 MTFKVPEG
-94 NVITKVELTS
+94 NVITKVELTA
-104 KSPAKFESAVGTYA
+104 KVPAKFESAVGTYA

-183 KATTAAVA
+183 KATTAAVV

-237 LTVTTPALDVVQEP
+237 LIVTTPALDVVQEP

-269 LSEGLSYVWAID
+269 LSEGLSYVWSID
-281 KSYKCAK
+281 KKYKCAK
-288 ASAYVNKKNLP
+288 ASAFVNKKNLP

-311 SAAEVIRNLYFDH
+311 SCAEVERNLYFDH

-337 TLWIKAEGGDW
+337 TLWIKVEGGDW
-348 TQYTSISYPEVPQD
+348 TQITSIAYPEVPQD

-369 TQTVCLDGYEGKK
+369 TQAVSLAGYEGKK

-393 KAAGT
+393 EAAGT
-398 WEIRNFEV
+398 WEIRNFKV
-406 CSGSPSGINEIN
+406 STDVSGINEIK
-418 AGKFDVNA
+418 ADKLDVNA

>member
-42 STKDYNADPTVCTE
+42 STKEYNADPTVCTE
-56 SGVTLTLNGQTR
+56 GDVTLTLNGQTR
-68 WWKTNKEGN
+68 WWKATNGN
-77 ELRFYKGS
+77 ELRFYKGAD
-85 NMTFKVPEG
+85 MTFKVPEG
-94 NVITKVELTS
+94 NVITKVELTA
-104 KSPAKFESAVGTYA
+104 KVPAKFESAVGTYA

-167 TVSGVV
+167 TASGVV

-183 KATTAAVA
+183 KATTAAVV

-237 LTVTTPALDVVQEP
+237 LTVTTPALDVVKEP

-257 TEFGSFVLDNVN
+257 TGFGSFVLDNVN

-311 SAAEVIRNLYFDH
+311 SAAEVERNLFFDH

-337 TLWIKAEGGDW
+337 TLWIKVEGGDW
-348 TQYTSISYPEVPQD
+348 TQITSIAYPEVPQD

-369 TQTVCLDGYEGKK
+369 TQAVSLAGYEGKK

-393 KAAGT
+393 EAAGT
-398 WEIRNFEV
+398 WEIRNFKV
-406 CSGSPSGINEIN
+406 STDVSGINEIK
-418 AGKFDVNA
+418 ADKLDVNA

>member
-42 STKDYNADPTVCTE
+42 STKEYNADPTVCTE
-56 SGVTLTLNGQTR
+56 GDVTLTLNGQTR
-68 WWKTNKEGN
+68 WWKATNGN
-77 ELRFYKGS
+77 ELRFYKGAD
-85 NMTFKVPEG
+85 MTFKVPEG
-94 NVITKVELTS
+94 NVITKVELTA
-104 KSPAKFESAVGTYA
+104 KVPAKFESAVGTYA

-167 TVSGVV
+167 TASGVV

-237 LTVTTPALDVVQEP
+237 LTVTTPALDVVKEP

-257 TEFGSFVLDNVN
+257 TGFGSFVLDNVN
-269 LSEGLSYVWAID
+269 LSEGLSYVWSID
-281 KSYKCAK
+281 KKYKCAK
-288 ASAYVNKKNLP
+288 ASAFVNKKNLP

-311 SAAEVIRNLYFDH
+311 SAAEVIRSLYFDH

-337 TLWIKAEGGDW
+337 TLWIKVEGGDW
-348 TQYTSISYPEVPQD
+348 TQITSIAYPEVPQD

-369 TQTVCLDGYEGKK
+369 TQAVSLAGYEGKK

-393 KAAGT
+393 EAAGT
-398 WEIRNFEV
+398 WEIRNFKV
-406 CSGSPSGINEIN
+406 STDVSGINEIK
-418 AGKFDVNA
+418 ADKFDVNA